1 MLKVGLTGGIGSGK
15 TTVAQAFSSIGVPVY
30 NCDLAARRLMESDER
45 IVSGLKRQFGDDIY
59 GSDGLLDRKALAG
72 IIFRDAQT
80 LEFVNGLV
88 HPIVA
93 SDFLLWADNLA
104 EAGKSWVLCEA
115 AIMVESGM
123 DKLMDK
129 IIVVSLP
136 REMRVERAMLR
147 DNASREQI
155 ERRINNQSA
164 DDKLIDRADFIISPD
179 DKHLIFPQILDI
191 DRQLSC
197 K

>member
-15 TTVAQAFSSIGVPVY
+15 TTVALAFSSIGVPVY
-30 NCDLAARRLMESDER
+30 NCDLAARRLMESDDR
-45 IVSGLKRQFGDDIY
+45 IVSGLKQQFGDNIY

-72 IIFRDAQT
+72 IIFKDAKA
-80 LEFVNGLV
+80 LAFVNGLV

-104 EAGKSWVLCEA
+104 EVGVPWVLCEA

-129 IIVVSLP
+129 LIVVSLP
-136 REMRVERAMLR
+136 REMRIERAMLR

-164 DDKLIDRADFIISPD
+164 DDALVERADFVLSPD
-179 DKHLIFPQILDI
+179 DEHLIFPQILDI
-191 DRQLSC
+191 DNLLSC

>member
-15 TTVAQAFSSIGVPVY
+15 TTVAQAFSSICVPVY
-30 NCDLAARRLMESDER
+30 NCDLAARRLMESNER

-72 IIFRDAQT
+72 IIFRDAQA
-80 LEFVNGLV
+80 LAFVNGLV